1 MIKHNIELDIKQLE
15 SIKTGIAV
23 SQGDFGNVEFI
34 IKIKNDG
41 IYITDAENAS
51 IIFILPNGHIIEG
64 TAIINNDTISYI
76 FKGNELQCAGKIQS
90 IITLKYN
97 NGRISTCGFTFT
109 VRYNPIFDEHINAGT
124 YITSLE
130 KIKETAQEQ
139 VKYLEQLISEAG
151 NRADEVLEEFNNKLE
166 NGDFIGPPG
175 PQGEQGVPGV
185 SGVQAPSD
193 GMFVLQLDSST
204 GNLYAVYPDG
214 NTPPMFEYY
223 ADAGELYY
231 VIEEDKT

>member
-15 SIKTGIAV
+15 SLSTGIAV
-23 SQGDFGNVEFI
+23 SQGDFGEVEFEI
-34 IKIKNDG
+34 RIKNDG
-41 IYITDAENAS
+41 DYIIDEEEAT
-51 IIFILPNGHIIEG
+51 IVFVLPNGHLVEGNTTINDHII
-64 TAIINNDTISYI
+64 TYV
-76 FKGNELQCAGKIQS
+76 FKGNELQCAGKVQA
-90 IITLKYN
+90 IITLKYS
-97 NGRISTCGFTFT
+97 NGRISTCGFNFT
-109 VRYNPIFDEHINAGT
+109 VRYNPIFDEHIEAGS

-130 KIKETAQEQ
+130 KIKEAAQEQ
-139 VKYLEQLISEAG
+139 VDYLSQLIADAG
-151 NRADEVLEEFNNKLE
+151 DKTESALEEFNNKLS

-214 NTPPMFEYY
+214 SAPPVFEYNS
-223 ADAGELYY
+223 DTGELYY
-231 VIEEDKT
+231 VVEEDNA